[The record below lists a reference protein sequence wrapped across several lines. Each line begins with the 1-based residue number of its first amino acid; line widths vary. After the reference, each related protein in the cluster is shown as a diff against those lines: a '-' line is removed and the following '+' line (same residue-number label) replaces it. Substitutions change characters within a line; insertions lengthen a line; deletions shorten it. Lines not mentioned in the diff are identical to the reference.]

1 MIEKVMNFFGYF
13 KKSTRTKKYNPIE
26 YCQSSEEF
34 FDCGD
39 LLLRKM
45 TEGNEFLRG
54 RTKEDYEFLGMFFSV
69 VLMVELKLVNL
80 LKSFDPEIESKMLGQ
95 KVEVFKDFLKE
106 YIPAEEE
113 DMNEYRNLM
122 QPLSQIKKVRNVMA
136 HDLRSSI
143 FNSSE
148 INHVV
153 TYVNNRRPDLYE
165 KFKDCKE
172 DRGISIAALASFVY
186 IFSFEIAKLRVSLA

>member
-1 MIEKVMNFFGYF
+1 MNFFGYY
-13 KKSTRTKKYNPIE
+13 KKPTRTTKYNPIE
-26 YCQSSEEF
+26 YRQSSEEF

-39 LLLRKM
+39 LLLEKM

-69 VLMVELKLVNL
+69 VLMIELKLVNL
-80 LKSFDPEIESKMLGQ
+80 LKNFDPEIEFKMLGQ
-95 KVEVFKDFLKE
+95 KVDVFKDFLKE
-106 YIPAEEE
+106 YVPEEEE

-122 QPLSQIKKVRNVMA
+122 QPLSQIKKVRNVLA
-136 HDLRSSI
+136 HDVKSPIFKSSD
-143 FNSSE
+143 

-153 TYVNNRRPDLYE
+153 TYIKNRRPDLYE
-165 KFKDCKE
+165 KFKDCIE
-172 DRGISIAALASFVY
+172 DRGISIAALASFVF